1 VCTDHAVAREA
12 HHPRTACVLQ
22 DLEHVDPEYHKSLMY
37 ILEHDVEEACPDTA
51 FVTEVDFFGRKDIVE
66 LKPGGSS
73 IMVWFSPNYTFSSS
87 RLLLRV

>member
-1 VCTDHAVAREA
+1 M
-12 HHPRTACVLQ
+12 LQ

-66 LKPGGSS
+66 LKPGGAS
-73 IMVWFSPNYTFSSS
+73 IMVRARP
-87 RLLLRV
+87 L